1 MSRLVPSFLDFC
13 RVEKGLSANTLSAY
27 TSDLERF
34 TRFARDRE
42 GSRLPET
49 EGLRRYT
56 DSLYQAGLKSRS
68 IARHLVTLR
77 NFYSFLLREGVIE
90 TDPTAALVIPRQW
103 KTLPKFLN
111 HEEINRLTEA
121 PDPNRPTDLRNRAML
136 ELAYAAGLRVSE
148 LCQLEVSDLNS
159 ELGVVRVMGKGGK
172 QRLVPV
178 GEVALEAVN
187 QWQETDRKSV
197 V

>member
-13 RVEKGLSANTLSAY
+13 RVEKGLSTNTLSAY
-27 TSDLERF
+27 ASDLERF
-34 TRFARDRE
+34 ARFARDQE

-68 IARHLVTLR
+68 VARHLITLR
-77 NFYSFLLREGVIE
+77 NFYSFLLREGVLE
-90 TDPTAALVIPRQW
+90 TDPTAALVLPRQW

-111 HEEINRLTEA
+111 HEEISRLAEA

-148 LCQLEVSDLNS
+148 LCQVEVSI
-159 ELGVVRVMGKGGK
+159 
-172 QRLVPV
+172 
-178 GEVALEAVN
+178 
-187 QWQETDRKSV
+187 
-197 V
+197 